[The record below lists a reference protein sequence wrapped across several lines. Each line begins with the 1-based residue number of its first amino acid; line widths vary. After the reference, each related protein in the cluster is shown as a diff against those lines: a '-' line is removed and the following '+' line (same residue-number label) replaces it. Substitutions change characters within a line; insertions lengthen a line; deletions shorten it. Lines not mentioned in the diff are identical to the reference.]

1 MSDSSKPN
9 KAVILAR
16 GLGSRMR
23 RESDEASLTKE
34 QSAAADQGVKA
45 MISFGRPFLDY
56 VISGLA
62 DAGYDDIC
70 LVIGPEHD
78 IIRDYYESIP
88 KSRVKISYAI
98 QEEPLGTAN
107 AVLAAE
113 EFAGED
119 AVVVL
124 NSDNYYPV
132 DAYRALH
139 ELDGS
144 GLIGFDPE
152 ALIEK
157 SNIAA
162 DRVGAFAFVVADD
175 DGNMEEI
182 VEKPDA
188 QTIARL
194 GDEAV
199 VSMNL
204 WRFTP
209 AIFAAAKQVP
219 LSTRGEYELQDAV
232 RQAIADGD
240 PFTVVPLAEG
250 VLDMS
255 NRDDIASVADALNE
269 LEVVL

>member
-113 EFAGED
+113 EFRARTLWSCSTPTTTTPLMHT
-119 AVVVL
+119 ARSTNL
-124 NSDNYYPV
+124 MAPV
-132 DAYRALH
+132 
-139 ELDGS
+139 
-144 GLIGFDPE
+144 
-152 ALIEK
+152 
-157 SNIAA
+157 
-162 DRVGAFAFVVADD
+162 
-175 DGNMEEI
+175 
-182 VEKPDA
+182 
-188 QTIARL
+188 
-194 GDEAV
+194 
-199 VSMNL
+199 
-204 WRFTP
+204 
-209 AIFAAAKQVP
+209 
-219 LSTRGEYELQDAV
+219 
-232 RQAIADGD
+232 
-240 PFTVVPLAEG
+240 
-250 VLDMS
+250 
-255 NRDDIASVADALNE
+255 
-269 LEVVL
+269 